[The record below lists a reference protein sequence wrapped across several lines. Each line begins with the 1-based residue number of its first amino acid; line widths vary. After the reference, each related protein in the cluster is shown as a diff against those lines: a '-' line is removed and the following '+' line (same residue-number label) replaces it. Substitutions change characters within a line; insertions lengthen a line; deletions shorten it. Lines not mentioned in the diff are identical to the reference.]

1 MRVVFA
7 ALAAGAI
14 ATGCT
19 PPDRPAASAPPF
31 RIGAAIEV
39 GAAPHGIRFSPDGDT
54 AYVALSGDGQIAVVD
69 LTGPAVVARWDAGET
84 PLDLVRLEDGWL
96 VSQFRDSTLIRLDAA
111 GRPLPDA
118 THTVSPG
125 PSLFS
130 PGIVRGR
137 TWIATEFSD
146 RLWVIDTGTGDPT
159 HSHPTGDRP
168 YPADVMW
175 DGSHAFVPNLD
186 AGTVSV
192 VDLLNGETDATVDV
206 CPGPPGGALTPDQ
219 TTYIVACGG
228 SDEVAFINT
237 ASFRVTGRVS
247 GLGPR
252 PFSVA
257 IPGDGRYAVVN
268 NAGGST
274 VSIVDIEAQ
283 AVAQTIEVGAQPIVL
298 RVHPDGERVF
308 VANEVAGTLV
318 ELAPGT
324 TADQRA
330 PSGPGAP
337 APTTPPALTEVVVL
351 GMLHGGHETS
361 DRFSLAVVRDLVR
374 EIDPDY
380 WLTEIPP
387 NRWDRAHT
395 EFEATGTVEEPRVRR
410 FPEYMQV
417 LFPLSLEMRFEVIPT
432 AGWTEPMSD
441 FRAGYLDAYARDP
454 NRATEWARYQAAGAA
469 SAEALAAGGAPDD
482 PYWIHTDAYDHA
494 YDIRMQVYA
503 RLFDADLG
511 PGGWD
516 AINASHWAN
525 IERALDRHRGEGARF
540 LLTYGAGHKGPFLR
554 ELRRR
559 DDVVLLDVAA
569 FLDRLASTQP
579 GTALI
584 RGETVHTAT
593 NGTLRPGEILIRD
606 GRIAAVGTS
615 VDAPPNTRTYMAETV
630 IPGMIDA
637 HAHLALDRSGRSQ
650 IPGPV
655 TAEWKAVDHLDLDDP
670 MIQVA
675 LSGGVT
681 SLITRSGSGVISS
694 GQSVALKMKREPTI
708 LKPYVDLKMAVRPLI
723 NLRPGETPQT
733 VMGWYAVADDH
744 FRRARAYSNAQE
756 AHAAGRGPAPEPDE
770 RLEAFAAVLRGEVM
784 VHVHTHYPSET
795 MMVLRLARKYGFL
808 DRLALAHA
816 EEIFPMTELLAG
828 TKIVPVIGPMMIVQ
842 YFNDPEPRNLLKELL
857 DAGVHASIQTDMS
870 RQHFRDFREYGAFLA
885 RHGLTDRQ
893 ALEVMTINGARAM
906 GLQHR
911 VGSIEV
917 GKDADLVLL
926 DGHFLDLT
934 ADRIE
939 RVIVDGRIE
948 YARARRPQPDEP
960 RAVGPFGPV
969 TGAVSEDQVHF
980 AITGAH
986 VFTISGGAIRNT
998 TLVVEDGRF
1007 TTVAAGASPPPGI
1020 PVMDIGGRVVMP
1032 GTIIARAF
1040 PNDWIGDLKWQVQND
1055 EITEP
1060 IVPEMNALYAVDPW
1074 FPSYRVNTTIGVTA
1088 IHVTP
1093 GTRNLIGGSGVVV
1106 KTPGIDFEKMVRR
1119 EPAGMVLTLA
1129 ASARREWPGEGGEP
1143 LTLAAASAM
1152 IRAALDAASGYASA
1166 REDRTRDDDRNREP
1180 TAERGRDPAIHPDH
1194 NPRLEALLPLL
1205 RREVPAFIHAD
1216 RVAEITEALAIA
1228 RDYDLRL
1235 VVTGG
1240 VEAHKLAAEL
1250 ASADAGVILGNSG
1263 SYASDIRG
1271 GGEGWS
1277 VEGPAILTRA
1287 GVKVAFHGPGASRR
1301 ASPIGRLGGEPILNS
1316 AWAFRNGVPEVD
1328 ALRMATLNAAELV
1341 GMADRIG
1348 SIEPGKDADFV
1359 ILEGH
1364 PFDYRVVPGWVFVD
1378 GKLEF
1383 ASENRAAN

>member
-1 MRVVFA
+1 MRAAFLLLPPA
-7 ALAAGAI
+7 TALAWACA
-14 ATGCT
+14 
-19 PPDRPAASAPPF
+19 PPAPPTESAPPF
-31 RIGAAIEV
+31 HLGATIEV

-69 LTGPAVVARWDAGET
+69 LTAAAVVARWDAGET
-84 PLDLVRLEDGWL
+84 PLDLIRLDDGWL
-96 VSQFRDSTLIRLDAA
+96 VSQFQDSTLVTLDAA
-111 GRPLPDA
+111 GQPAPNA

-130 PGIVRGR
+130 PSPVRGQSWV
-137 TWIATEFSD
+137 TTEFSD
-146 RLWVIDTGTGDPT
+146 RLWVIDTRTGDPA

-192 VDLLNGETDATVDV
+192 IDLLNNETDATVEV

-228 SDEVAFINT
+228 SNELAFINT
-237 ASFRVTGRVS
+237 ASFRVTGRVQ

-257 IPGDGRYAVVN
+257 VPGDGRYAVVN

-274 VSIVDIEAQ
+274 VSIVDIEAHT
-283 AVAQTIEVGAQPIVL
+283 VAQTIEVGAQPIVV
-298 RVHPDGERVF
+298 RVHPDAERVF
-308 VANEVAGTLV
+308 VANELAGTLV
-318 ELAPGT
+318 ELV
-324 TADQRA
+324 
-330 PSGPGAP
+330 PGALDTAAP
-337 APTTPPALTEVVVL
+337 ASPPTPTEVVVL
-351 GMLHGGHETS
+351 GMLHSGHVTS

-387 NRWDRAHT
+387 NRWQRART
-395 EFEATGTVEEPRVRR
+395 EFETTGTVEEPRVRR
-410 FPEYMQV
+410 FPEYMDV

-454 NRATEWARYQAAGAA
+454 NRAAEWGEYQAASAA
-469 SAEALAAGGAPDD
+469 SAEALAAGGAGDD
-482 PYWIHTDAYDHA
+482 PYWIHTDAYDDA

-516 AINASHWAN
+516 PINASHWTY

-554 ELRRR
+554 ELRQR
-559 DDVVLLDVAA
+559 DDIVLLDAAA
-569 FLDRLASTQP
+569 FLDRLPSTQP

-584 RGETVHTAT
+584 RAETVHTAT
-593 NGTLRPGEILIRD
+593 NGTLTPGEILIRD
-606 GRIAAVGTS
+606 GVIAAVGPT
-615 VDAPPNTRTYMAETV
+615 VDAPPDTRVYMAETV

-637 HAHLALDRSGRSQ
+637 HAHLALDRSSRAR

-681 SLITRSGSGVISS
+681 SLITRSGSGIISS

-733 VMGWYAVADDH
+733 VMGWYATADDH
-744 FRRARAYSNAQE
+744 FRRAVAYSNAQD
-756 AHAAGRGPAPEPDE
+756 AHAAGSGPAPEHNE

-784 VHVHTHYPSET
+784 VHAHTHYPSET
-795 MMVLRLARKYGFL
+795 MMVLRLARKYGFF

-828 TKIVPVIGPMMIVQ
+828 TQIVPVIGPMMIVQ
-842 YFNDPEPRNLLKELL
+842 YFNDPEPLNLLEELL

-870 RQHFRDFREYGAFLA
+870 RQHFKDFREYGAFLA
-885 RHGLTDRQ
+885 RHGLTDQQ

-906 GLQHR
+906 GLQDR
-911 VGSIEV
+911 VGSIEA

-939 RVIVDGRIE
+939 RVFVDGRIE
-948 YARARRPQPDEP
+948 YARARLPQPEEP
-960 RAVGPFGPV
+960 RAVGPFRPV
-969 TGAVSEDQVHF
+969 TGAISPTDRTF

-986 VFTISGGAIRNT
+986 VFTITDGPIEDA
-998 TLVVEDGRF
+998 TLVVEDGTF
-1007 TTVAAGASPPPGI
+1007 TTVEAGANPPTGI

-1055 EITEP
+1055 EVTEP
-1060 IVPEMNALYAVDPW
+1060 VVPEMNALYAVDPW

-1119 EPAGMVLTLA
+1119 EPASMVFALS
-1129 ASARREWPGEGGEP
+1129 ASALREWQDGSGEP
-1143 LTLAAASAM
+1143 LTLDTASAL
-1152 IRAALDAASGYASA
+1152 IRDALNAATDYATPGDAATGGAVTGDAASGEPGASA
-1166 REDRTRDDDRNREP
+1166 LAGRAPTEP
-1180 TAERGRDPAIHPDH
+1180 GY

-1205 RREVPAFIHAD
+1205 RREVPALIHAD
-1216 RVAEITEALAIA
+1216 RVAEISEALSIA
-1228 RDYDLRL
+1228 RDYNLRL

-1250 ASADAGVILGNSG
+1250 AAAGAGVILGNSG

-1287 GVKVAFHGPGASRR
+1287 GVKVAFYGPGASRR

-1328 ALRMATLNAAELV
+1328 ALRMATLNAAELLGV
-1341 GMADRIG
+1341 DDRIG

-1364 PFDYRVVPGWVFVD
+1364 PFDYRVVPNWVFVD
-1378 GKLEF
+1378 GKLE
-1383 ASENRAAN
+1383 SESKE